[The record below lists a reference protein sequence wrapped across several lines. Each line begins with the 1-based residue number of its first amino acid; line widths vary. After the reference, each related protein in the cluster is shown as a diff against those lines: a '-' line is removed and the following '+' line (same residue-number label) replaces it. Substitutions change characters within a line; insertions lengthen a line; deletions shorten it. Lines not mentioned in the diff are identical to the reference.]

1 MIQEGLLPKIAG
13 ANKDSLL
20 DEHRSFTKV
29 DFGKDFTWGT
39 SSAAFQSEGAWNVD
53 GKGESIWDRFTH
65 TKGRIKSG
73 ETANTATDFYFR
85 YKEDIDLIKLMGFG
99 AFRFSIAWS
108 RIMPEG
114 HGHINQHGIEFYHKV
129 IDYCLE
135 LGITPWITLY
145 HWDLPQALQDKG
157 GWANRDVVG
166 WFSDYVD
173 LVTRTYGD
181 KVTNWMVLNE
191 PMAFTGLGYM
201 AGYHAPGLKSL
212 DAFLAAAH
220 HASLCQAE
228 GGRIARYNVPHGN
241 VGTTYSCSHIDP
253 IDNLPWNVDAAN
265 RMDAVFNRLFVEP
278 ALGLGYPTRAV
289 PLLRRIEKFMK
300 QGDEQRLPFDFDF
313 IGIQNYFRLVSKY
326 SLFSLGL
333 FAKEVPAEKRN
344 VEMNSMKFEIYPE
357 GMYNMLR
364 RFGGYE
370 GVKKVIVTENGVC
383 LPDQLHNGEVADE
396 RRIQFFE
403 RYLEQTLRAK
413 REGIPV
419 EGYFVWSLTDNFEWS
434 EGYHP
439 RFGLVYVD
447 YATQKRYIKDS
458 GWWWRELMKG

>member
-1 MIQEGLLPKIAG
+1 MIQQELIPNTASANGGVLLEGNRP
-13 ANKDSLL
+13 
-20 DEHRSFTKV
+20 FTKS

-39 SSAAFQSEGAWNVD
+39 SSAAFQTEGAWNVD

-65 TKGRIKSG
+65 SKGRIKSG
-73 ETANTATDFYFR
+73 ETANTATDFYYR
-85 YKEDIDLIKLMGFG
+85 HQEDIDFIKLMGFG

-114 HGHINQHGIEFYHKV
+114 HGHVNQRGVEFYHKV

-135 LGITPWITLY
+135 RGITPWITLY

-157 GWANRDVVG
+157 GWANRDIVG

-173 LVTRTYGD
+173 LMTRTYGD
-181 KVTNWMVLNE
+181 KVKNWMVLNE

-212 DAFLAAAH
+212 DAFLGAVH

-228 GGRIARYNVPHGN
+228 GGRIARSNVPHGN
-241 VGTTYSCSHIDP
+241 IGTTYSCSHIDP
-253 IDNLPWNVDAAN
+253 IDSLPWNVDAAR

-289 PLLRRIEKFMK
+289 PLLRRIEKFVK
-300 QGDEQRLPFDFDF
+300 QGDEQNLLFDFDF

-364 RFGGYE
+364 RFGGYK

-383 LPDQLHNGEVADE
+383 LPDLLRNGEVADE
-396 RRIQFFE
+396 KRIQFFE

-413 REGIPV
+413 KEGVPV

-447 YATQKRYIKDS
+447 YATQKRYMKAS